1 MNMGSL
7 PPLDPLAPQTLHT
20 YSSCGI
26 GQWQKEE
33 KSSSLKLDATNLIL
47 RLRQRCE
54 TRTFEASQ
62 ESSPSPSGPTAASSS
77 RSLNPASGKRHSK
90 IKHRTSR
97 AEKTE
102 SKSDLISKAVSS
114 AVRSWGRSS
123 HHHQPTRTADLALAS
138 SCAVTQKQ
146 SWRLIRRHGPPR
158 DGEICRCAAR
168 SGRTLRED
176 TTRLDSVAERTDA
189 AMKALDPVVEAPVRP
204 QQRSATSTERWSSP
218 APASEGEEEQGREAT
233 FTWVCS
239 RRSPRALGRV
249 GLQRQLPRGGSDPNQ
264 PLGPTRA
271 AAPPAV
277 GASSPRNAARG
288 ATRAGGTTPRRGA
301 HSPYAG
307 VRHAGGH
314 PR

>member
-1 MNMGSL
+1 M
-7 PPLDPLAPQTLHT
+7 
-20 YSSCGI
+20 
-26 GQWQKEE
+26 
-33 KSSSLKLDATNLIL
+33 
-47 RLRQRCE
+47 
-54 TRTFEASQ
+54 
-62 ESSPSPSGPTAASSS
+62 
-77 RSLNPASGKRHSK
+77 
-90 IKHRTSR
+90 
-97 AEKTE
+97 
-102 SKSDLISKAVSS
+102 
-114 AVRSWGRSS
+114 
-123 HHHQPTRTADLALAS
+123 
-138 SCAVTQKQ
+138 TQKQ

-158 DGEICRCAAR
+158 DGEICRRAAR
-168 SGRTLRED
+168 FGRTLRED
-176 TTRLDSVAERTDA
+176 TTKLDSVAERTDA

-204 QQRSATSTERWSSP
+204 QQRSATSTDRCSTL

-288 ATRAGGTTPRRGA
+288 ATRAGGATPHRGA
-301 HSPYAG
+301 HSLCAG